1 MDSFSWLCHPA
12 ARFITTHTHTH
23 KKSSERG
30 FNQPAFLL
38 LLIPTCSSAREQ
50 SNRSLC
56 DSLEICSPRALTGRT
71 RGCCQDVSFCK
82 SNSRS
87 RYPQQPLNTRWDGKY
102 ISQSWINSLLWLAAQ
117 LSTQTAR
124 ATRLP
129 LLLPR
134 RPPAASS
141 ASIAT
146 GKQSYLPFHS
156 SHCLASHFNRGT
168 LCALLDV
175 F

>member
-1 MDSFSWLCHPA
+1 MLHGAAHWGQFSPFISTHLTLCSEILYRCTFKQILQVDWGPS
-12 ARFITTHTHTH
+12 RGFIFMVVSPSCSLHHHTHTH
-23 KKSSERG
+23 KIKSSERG

-102 ISQSWINSLLWLAAQ
+102 ISQSWINSLL
-117 LSTQTAR
+117 
-124 ATRLP
+124 
-129 LLLPR
+129 
-134 RPPAASS
+134 
-141 ASIAT
+141 
-146 GKQSYLPFHS
+146 
-156 SHCLASHFNRGT
+156 
-168 LCALLDV
+168 
-175 F
+175 